1 MEVIILLGIIAV
13 VLYGITEKREKKR
26 DALDTSLEELRE
38 QKAHDANADIVSYG
52 QVQERKAQLFD
63 VINQNLDGHPEQSA
77 QLKDIVED
85 WAALKIE
92 SFENRRSWVR
102 SPGKSDEDK

>member
-1 MEVIILLGIIAV
+1 MEVIVLLGIIFV
-13 VLYGITEKREKKR
+13 VLYGITEKRKMKR
-26 DALDTSLEELRE
+26 GSLDSNLDKLRE

-63 VINQNLDGHPEQSA
+63 VINQNLGDHPEQSS

-102 SPGKSDEDK
+102 SPGKSDEDE